1 MRRFRPEDFE
11 SPAHRAQIDAQLRGE
26 PFHRVPLGD
35 GVVRISESITVPLD
49 APKKRGKI
57 NARPKVVDGIK
68 FPSETQAR
76 VYERVRMEVR
86 DGQRLFLNAKM
97 PLWNLEP
104 HPNGKPRTLEID
116 FVIVEGLG
124 NVVRAID
131 AKPKRKEAQS
141 RDWARGRAAYE
152 ACYGRKIEETE
163 R

>member
-1 MRRFRPEDFE
+1 MRRYRPEDFTG
-11 SPAHRAQIDAQLRGE
+11 SARAQIDAQLRGE
-26 PFHRVPLGD
+26 PFKR
-35 GVVRISESITVPLD
+35 TVTVDYDP
-49 APKKRGKI
+49 AWQPPPKPKKRGKRS
-57 NARPKVVDGIK
+57 AHVTFVDGIR
-68 FPSETQAR
+68 FPSATQAR
-76 VYERVRMEVR
+76 VYQRVRAELKP
-86 DGQRLFLNAKM
+86 GQRLFLDAKV

-124 NVVRAID
+124 SVVRAID